1 MTAELIH
8 RLHFA
13 FTITFHYLFPQLTMG
28 LALLI
33 VVLKSVALRTGS
45 EAWDRAARFWGRI
58 FAINFLFGVVTGIP
72 MEFEFGTNWARF
84 SRLSGG
90 VIGQPLAMEGVFSFF
105 LESAF
110 LGLFLYGEK
119 RISKRM
125 HWFSAVMVFLGSW
138 VSGFFI
144 IVTDA
149 WMQHPVAYDRLPS
162 GQFEVLS
169 FWHLLLNPWG
179 LLQYAHNMT
188 GSVITGSFVM
198 AAVGAFYLLEGRL
211 EGYGRIF
218 LKVGVI
224 AGVIASILIIF
235 PTGDLHGKYVA
246 RNQPAAMAGMEGLFK
261 TEDGAGVVLMG
272 QPNEET
278 GQIDNP
284 IVVNNALSFLIYG
297 TTKAEVKGLDQIPRD
312 QWPTALPL
320 LFYAYH
326 IMAGLG
332 TWFARVDDR
341 LRVSALAQAAL
352 HGALGAMGAAAQLS
366 AALHRQHRRLDDRRT
381 WPPALAHLRPDAHQR
396 GVLENRLGRQW
407 PVYVV
412 RLHGALSVDGHSLHR
427 THLSRDQQRVRAAI
441 AANEVYA
448 ELTFCI
454 PALNSEKKELGHD
467 GFCLVLAGRRDDRGL
482 CGA

>member
-33 VVLKSVALRTGS
+33 VVLKSVALKTGD
-45 EAWDRAARFWGRI
+45 EKWDRAARFWGHI
-58 FAINFLFGVVTGIP
+58 FGINFVFGVVTGIP

-119 RISKRM
+119 RLSKLM
-125 HWFSAVMVFLGSW
+125 HWFSAFMVFAGSW
-138 VSGFFI
+138 LSGFFI

-149 WMQHPVAYDRLPS
+149 WMQHPVAYDRLPN

-169 FWHLLLNPWG
+169 FWQLLLNPWG
-179 LLQYAHNMT
+179 LLQYMHNMT
-188 GSVITGSFVM
+188 GAVITGSFVM
-198 AAVGAFYLLEGRL
+198 SAVGAFYLLEGRR
-211 EGYGRIF
+211 EEYARIF

-224 AGVIASILIIF
+224 AGCLSSILIIF
-235 PTGDLHGKYVA
+235 PTGDLAGKYVA
-246 RNQPAAMAGMEGLFK
+246 RNQPAAIAAMEGLFH
-261 TEDGAGVVLMG
+261 TQAGADMVVMG

-278 GQIDNP
+278 GLIDNP
-284 IVVNNALSFLIYG
+284 LVVNNALSFLIYG
-297 TTKAEVKGLDQIPRD
+297 TTKAQVKGLDQIPHD

-326 IMAGLG
+326 IMVGLG
-332 TWFARVDDR
+332 TWFLLLMAV
-341 LRVSALAQAAL
+341 AAFL
-352 HGALGAMGAAAQLS
+352 LWRGALQRSRPVLWALLLS
-366 AALHRQHRRLDDRRT
+366 FPLPYIANTAGWMT
-381 WPPALAHLRPDAHQR
+381 A
-396 GVLENRLGRQW
+396 ELGRQPW
-407 PVYVV
+407 LIYGLMRTSEGYSNTVSASNGLFTLIGFMGLY
-412 RLHGALSVDGHSLHR
+412 ALLGLLFTVLIYREISCGPESTR
-427 THLSRDQQRVRAAI
+427 EEVRA
-441 AANEVYA
+441 
-448 ELTFCI
+448 
-454 PALNSEKKELGHD
+454 
-467 GFCLVLAGRRDDRGL
+467 
-482 CGA
+482 

>member
-33 VVLKSVALRTGS
+33 VVLKSVALKTGD
-45 EAWDRAARFWGRI
+45 EKWDRAARFWGRI
-58 FAINFLFGVVTGIP
+58 FGINFVFGVVTGIP

-119 RISKRM
+119 RLSKVM
-125 HWFSAVMVFLGSW
+125 HWFSAVMVFVGSW

-149 WMQHPVAYDRLPS
+149 WMQHPVAYDRLPN

-169 FWHLLLNPWG
+169 FWQLLLNPWG
-179 LLQYAHNMT
+179 LLQYMHNMT
-188 GSVITGSFVM
+188 GAVITGSFVM
-198 AAVGAFYLLEGRL
+198 AAVGAFYLLERRR
-211 EGYGRIF
+211 EDYARIF

-224 AGVIASILIIF
+224 AGFVSSILIIF
-235 PTGDLHGKYVA
+235 PTGDLAGKYVA
-246 RNQPAAMAGMEGLFK
+246 HNQPAAIAAMEGLFH
-261 TEDGAGVVLMG
+261 TEAGAGMVLMG

-278 GQIDNP
+278 GEIDNP
-284 IVVNNALSFLIYG
+284 LVVNDALSFLIYG
-297 TTKAEVKGLDQIPRD
+297 TTKAQVKGLDQIPRD

-332 TWFARVDDR
+332 TWFVLLMTVAVFLLWRGR
-341 LRVSALAQAAL
+341 LERSRLVMWGLL
-352 HGALGAMGAAAQLS
+352 LS
-366 AALHRQHRRLDDRRT
+366 FPLPYIANTAGWMT
-381 WPPALAHLRPDAHQR
+381 A
-396 GVLENRLGRQW
+396 ELGRQPW
-407 PVYVV
+407 LIYGLMRTSEGYSNTVSASNGLFTLLGFMGLYALLGLLFTVLIY
-412 RLHGALSVDGHSLHR
+412 REISHGPEPK
-427 THLSRDQQRVRAAI
+427 AA
-441 AANEVYA
+441 AVEMAHA
-448 ELTFCI
+448 E
-454 PALNSEKKELGHD
+454 
-467 GFCLVLAGRRDDRGL
+467 
-482 CGA
+482 

>member
-13 FTITFHYLFPQLTMG
+13 FTVTFHYLFPQLTMG

-33 VVLKSVALRTGS
+33 VVLKTVALKTGS
-45 EAWDRAARFWGRI
+45 EDWDRAARFWGRI
-58 FAINFLFGVVTGIP
+58 FGINFVFGVVTGIP

-84 SRLSGG
+84 ARLSGG

-110 LGLFLYGEK
+110 LGIFLYGEK
-119 RISKRM
+119 RMSRTL

-138 VSGFFI
+138 ISGFFI

-149 WMQHPVAYDRLPS
+149 WMQHPVAYERLPN

-169 FWHLLLNPWG
+169 FWQLLLNPWA

-188 GSVITGSFVM
+188 GSVVTASFVM
-198 AAVGAFYLLEGRL
+198 AAVGAFYILDGRMADF
-211 EGYGRIF
+211 GRIF
-218 LKVGVI
+218 VKVGVI
-224 AGVIASILIIF
+224 SGFVSTILIIF

-246 RNQPAAMAGMEGLFK
+246 RHQPAAIAAMEGLFK
-261 TEDGAGVVLMG
+261 SETGAGIVLIG

-284 IVVNNALSFLIYG
+284 IVVNNVLSYLIYG
-297 TTKAEVKGLDQIPRD
+297 TVRAEVQGLDRFPRD
-312 QWPTALPL
+312 QWPSALPL

-332 TWFARVDDR
+332 TYFVLLMAVAALLLWRRR
-341 LRVSALAQAAL
+341 LYTTRWLLWLLLLSFPFPYIANTAGWITAEIGRQPWLIYGLMRTSEGYSHAVSAGNGLFTLIGFMGLYALLGLLFTVLVYREISRGPAPVERSQAV
-352 HGALGAMGAAAQLS
+352 
-366 AALHRQHRRLDDRRT
+366 
-381 WPPALAHLRPDAHQR
+381 AHSD
-396 GVLENRLGRQW
+396 
-407 PVYVV
+407 
-412 RLHGALSVDGHSLHR
+412 
-427 THLSRDQQRVRAAI
+427 
-441 AANEVYA
+441 
-448 ELTFCI
+448 
-454 PALNSEKKELGHD
+454 
-467 GFCLVLAGRRDDRGL
+467 
-482 CGA
+482 